1 MGSGIKGPYT
11 GTRGS
16 VNLNDGLKKEL
27 MTNLAETLIEV
38 LNKKISENL
47 QSTKQMPNYDKSIT
61 PIVPFG

>member
-38 LNKKISENL
+38 LNKKYQKICNL
-47 QSTKQMPNYDKSIT
+47 QNKCQTMINLLLQSKI
-61 PIVPFG
+61 

>member
-38 LNKKISENL
+38 LNKKI
-47 QSTKQMPNYDKSIT
+47 
-61 PIVPFG
+61 